1 MNESFFA
8 ENARTRDWPRILNIA
23 LAALLAGV
31 LAFSAAQTARLN
43 EANAR
48 NNAVVQ
54 KAFYETCELTE
65 GMAVNFRKLLVA
77 GETGQIQALLNE
89 TALQTQGALSN
100 LALLPL
106 GQETVS
112 ATLKFINQA
121 GDFAG
126 TLSVKLGNGG
136 GISREDYDTLE
147 DLSET
152 AAAFSVSMG
161 RLLERYERGEAVFDA
176 SDYDETGAESLYP
189 ITNPAAEYPA
199 LLYDGPFSDGR
210 ADGDFKGLEGLAAVD
225 ETQARQALIAFLG
238 SQQLSEVTFTG
249 ESAIPVDCY
258 EYAVSLGGYRL
269 TAGVTRL
276 GGQVLYMLSDGAV
289 GEVNLTDRQAV
300 DAARAF
306 LLARGYGEME
316 MSYSSRFEGILTVNF
331 ASVQNGVVL
340 YPDLV
345 KVQVSLA
352 DGAIIGLEAAGYLMN
367 HVART
372 LEIPALSEQ
381 DAVDRIGGA
390 LTPQSARL
398 CLIPDNAG
406 EFLCYE
412 VRATSGRDTFLVY
425 IDAVTG
431 IERKLMQVI
440 SDENGALVM

>member
-1 MNESFFA
+1 MKT
-8 ENARTRDWPRILNIA
+8 TRLED
-23 LAALLAGV
+23 
-31 LAFSAAQTARLN
+31 
-43 EANAR
+43 
-48 NNAVVQ
+48 
-54 KAFYETCELTE
+54 
-65 GMAVNFRKLLVA
+65 
-77 GETGQIQALLNE
+77 
-89 TALQTQGALSN
+89 
-100 LALLPL
+100 
-106 GQETVS
+106 
-112 ATLKFINQA
+112 
-121 GDFAG
+121 G
-126 TLSVKLGNGG
+126 TLFCERSFPGG
-136 GISREDYDTLE
+136 K
-147 DLSET
+147 
-152 AAAFSVSMG
+152 A
-161 RLLERYERGEAVFDA
+161 
-176 SDYDETGAESLYP
+176 
-189 ITNPAAEYPA
+189 
-199 LLYDGPFSDGR
+199 
-210 ADGDFKGLEGLAAVD
+210 
-225 ETQARQALIAFLG
+225 
-238 SQQLSEVTFTG
+238 
-249 ESAIPVDCY
+249 
-258 EYAVSLGGYRL
+258 GYRL
-269 TAGVTRL
+269 TAGVTKL

-331 ASVQNGVVL
+331 APVQSGVVL

-372 LEIPALSEQ
+372 LEIPALSER
-381 DAVDRIGGA
+381 DAVERIGGA